1 MEALFKHKQC
11 VLSDFFTKT
20 DKEGGKGRR
29 CELNFTFM
37 TSSRHM
43 EWRKGMDVKSELN
56 TLMLVTVEFLS

>member
-11 VLSDFFTKT
+11 VCLTSSQKPTK
-20 DKEGGKGRR
+20 KGKSRR